1 MARVTITYVFADGD
15 QVQVTAEGKHTY
27 PDALAEL
34 RKTAALAFTEAFGI
48 ARTTTVD
55 EP

>member
-15 QVQVTAEGKHTY
+15 QVQTTAEGKHTY

-34 RKTAALAFTEAFGI
+34 RKTAALAFTEVFAQ
-48 ARTTTVD
+48 ARVTAAGD
-55 EP
+55 E

>member
-34 RKTAALAFTEAFGI
+34 RKTAALAFTETFAQ
-48 ARTTTVD
+48 ARVAAGD
-55 EP
+55 E